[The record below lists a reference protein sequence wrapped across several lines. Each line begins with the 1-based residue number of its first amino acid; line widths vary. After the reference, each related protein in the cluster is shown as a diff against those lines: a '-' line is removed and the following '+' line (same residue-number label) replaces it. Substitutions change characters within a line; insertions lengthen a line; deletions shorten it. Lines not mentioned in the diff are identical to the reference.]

1 MEDDSSSSDKVQVL
15 PQDNAEEAQTT
26 MVPQSRD
33 PQSYQ
38 YQYQYND
45 QHQPHARH
53 PYQAPQATDVP
64 KPPLALPTEI
74 PLGEIGGALLSR
86 RNGERLARK
95 RSTQRLRLSRPK
107 SGQLRKHVT
116 PTATQTRASGASSV
130 ETPGLRTSKDWATR
144 DANTQLQ
151 PPQHPGTSQIHA
163 PPPPPPWD
171 EPIEVDE
178 AYIEPERAST
188 GPDPTQLLDQPTQV
202 DEAYLKP
209 TKADHK
215 LNLTQLLDEPIEV
228 DEACL
233 EPEKANHRPNPT
245 QLLDQP
251 IEVDEADQQSEK
263 AVRQTNPTQLLES
276 LVQADEAQEEA
287 VKPEDK
293 RLTDVKRL
301 RRRTSSLLRPSSRPL
316 DPRLEDMITTGT
328 QCNVRSE
335 PRPAPTPSL
344 ATSGLVRADLDFIE
358 PDPECAPPSPD
369 SDNDTGDMA
378 DFHNELRVLAESSNI
393 PMRYTGGPE
402 GVRKY
407 TVGGVALRYRLSA
420 DAALRSANVVR
431 SRPRMRKRSRTQHGS
446 VNSSTV
452 SSPAMSSAASPQ
464 LPPTQP
470 PP

>member
-1 MEDDSSSSDKVQVL
+1 MGDDSSSSDKVHVL
-15 PQDNAEEAQTT
+15 PQDKAEEAQTN

-38 YQYQYND
+38 YQYQYYH
-45 QHQPHARH
+45 QHQPHARN
-53 PYQAPQATDVP
+53 PYQSPQATDIP

-116 PTATQTRASGASSV
+116 PTATQTRASAASSV
-130 ETPGLRTSKDWATR
+130 ETPGLRTFKDWATH
-144 DANTQLQ
+144 DANTQAQ
-151 PPQHPGTSQIHA
+151 PQTPQHPETSRIPA

-171 EPIEVDE
+171 EPIE
-178 AYIEPERAST
+178 
-188 GPDPTQLLDQPTQV
+188 
-202 DEAYLKP
+202 
-209 TKADHK
+209 
-215 LNLTQLLDEPIEV
+215 
-228 DEACL
+228 
-233 EPEKANHRPNPT
+233 
-245 QLLDQP
+245 
-251 IEVDEADQQSEK
+251 
-263 AVRQTNPTQLLES
+263 
-276 LVQADEAQEEA
+276 ADEAQEEA

-301 RRRTSSLLRPSSRPL
+301 RRRTSSLFRASSRPF
-316 DPRLEDMITTGT
+316 DPRLEDMITAGT

-335 PRPAPTPSL
+335 PRPTPTPSL
-344 ATSGLVRADLDFIE
+344 AASDLVRADPDFIE
-358 PDPECAPPSPD
+358 PDPEFAPPSPD

-378 DFHNELRVLAESSNI
+378 NFYNELRVLAESSNI

-446 VNSSTV
+446 VISSTV
-452 SSPAMSSAASPQ
+452 SSPSMSSAASSQ